1 LRRTGDL
8 AVLACAVSAAVDVI
22 ITVDKDL
29 LTLQVFEGIPIID
42 ATEALK
48 RLGLS

>member
-1 LRRTGDL
+1 M
-8 AVLACAVSAAVDVI
+8 LACAVSAAVDVI